1 MGVML
6 GVARFQDKQKSS
18 RTGLIPGFVSFFHL
32 AEMVGF
38 EPGFLQFAKKDGSKE
53 GPINCQKQE
62 VVCHVKNI
70 DIPTDKKLGGSFVG
84 TNWPVFLER

>member
-1 MGVML
+1 MDEKRGTMPKHCTSL
-6 GVARFQDKQKSS
+6 M
-18 RTGLIPGFVSFFHL
+18 

-62 VVCHVKNI
+62 VVCNVKNI
-70 DIPTDKKLGGSFVG
+70 DTPKDQKLVGSFVG
-84 TNWPVFLER
+84 TNWPVFLEI